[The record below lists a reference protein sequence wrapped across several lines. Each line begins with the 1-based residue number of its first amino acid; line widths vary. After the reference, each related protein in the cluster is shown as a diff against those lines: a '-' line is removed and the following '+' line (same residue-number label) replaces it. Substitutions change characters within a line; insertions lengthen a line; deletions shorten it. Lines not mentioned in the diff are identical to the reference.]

1 MLGYAQPD
9 ILWLQQT
16 VLPFEFDVFGVTRRE
31 TVTPAWI
38 NGELATD
45 ACVLKQ
51 AVIGETGFFLEF
63 PHRRL
68 SMSFAGMQA
77 ARHRLPEL
85 DRL

>member
-1 MLGYAQPD
+1 MLGHAQPD
-9 ILWLQQT
+9 ILCLQQT

-31 TVTPAWI
+31 TVTPARI

-45 ACVLKQ
+45 ARVLKQ

-68 SMSFAGMQA
+68 SMSFAGIQA
-77 ARHRLPEL
+77 ARHRLPERE
-85 DRL
+85 RL